1 MLFRLLPL
9 ITALV
14 LGGACLRAEE
24 KPPANFLLI
33 IAPYKKDGM
42 WVFDDPRVGLRQE
55 PFVAGADRIMDLLS
69 TGLPHAEEGFT
80 LIFSAQSF
88 PGSEVRFTRGRAE
101 RGGFWYSWP
110 EKGVEG
116 WLCPALFKYFP
127 AAPPEIHV
135 QARAKAKP

>member
-1 MLFRLLPL
+1 MIPRLLFL
-9 ITALV
+9 LLALL
-14 LGGACLRAEE
+14 LGGGLALGEE
-24 KPPANFLLI
+24 KPPANSLLV
-33 IAPYKKDGM
+33 IAPYKKSGA

-69 TGLPHAEEGFT
+69 AGLPQAEKGFT
-80 LIFSAQSF
+80 LIFSAQPF
-88 PGSEVRFTRGRAE
+88 PGAEARFVRGRAE
-101 RGGFWYSWP
+101 RGGNWYSWP

-135 QARAKAKP
+135 QVRAKGKS